1 MTFLILRLLNTPHS
15 TGDLTTSLCSEIPH
29 FLMDAEP
36 FTGEMLQSSS
46 STMVEKEL
54 DESESTVDTER
65 SAVEIPQP
73 DSDSVIEKMGAVV

>member
-1 MTFLILRLLNTPHS
+1 
-15 TGDLTTSLCSEIPH
+15 
-29 FLMDAEP
+29 MDAEP

>member
-1 MTFLILRLLNTPHS
+1 
-15 TGDLTTSLCSEIPH
+15 
-29 FLMDAEP
+29 MDAEP

-65 SAVEIPQP
+65 SAVEIPQL
-73 DSDSVIEKMGAVV
+73 DSDSVIEKNGSRCLILGYSFV